1 MATEYDLIR
10 RYKGAFS
17 SDDCKKLVNYIDGFE
32 KNKLLAHD
40 TRALHEVD
48 NKALNV
54 THSYDMTAYSFVAEQ
69 TMPKFK
75 KCLDEYLNTFS
86 ILNTCKFLV
95 YSLKVK
101 KIPAGGGFHVWHFEN
116 GGVVYS
122 HRAFVIQLYLNDD
135 FDGGETEFLYQNR
148 RELARE
154 GDVIIFPAGY
164 THTHRG
170 NPPIGN
176 TKYIVT
182 SWGLIQDS
190 EQ

>member
-1 MATEYDLIR
+1 MATEFDLIR

-54 THSYDMTAYSFVAEQ
+54 THSYDMTAYSFIAEE

-75 KCLDEYLNTFS
+75 LCVDEYLKTFS

-95 YSLKVK
+95 YSCL
-101 KIPAGGGFHVWHFEN
+101 
-116 GGVVYS
+116 
-122 HRAFVIQLYLNDD
+122 LYTSPSPRD
-135 FDGGETEFLYQNR
+135 
-148 RELARE
+148 
-154 GDVIIFPAGY
+154 
-164 THTHRG
+164 RG
-170 NPPIGN
+170 
-176 TKYIVT
+176 
-182 SWGLIQDS
+182 
-190 EQ
+190 

>member
-75 KCLDEYLNTFS
+75 KCLDEYLNC
-86 ILNTCKFLV
+86 L
-95 YSLKVK
+95 
-101 KIPAGGGFHVWHFEN
+101 
-116 GGVVYS
+116 
-122 HRAFVIQLYLNDD
+122 LY
-135 FDGGETEFLYQNR
+135 
-148 RELARE
+148 
-154 GDVIIFPAGY
+154 
-164 THTHRG
+164 
-170 NPPIGN
+170 
-176 TKYIVT
+176 T
-182 SWGLIQDS
+182 SPSPRDRYGS
-190 EQ
+190 RMPSSA